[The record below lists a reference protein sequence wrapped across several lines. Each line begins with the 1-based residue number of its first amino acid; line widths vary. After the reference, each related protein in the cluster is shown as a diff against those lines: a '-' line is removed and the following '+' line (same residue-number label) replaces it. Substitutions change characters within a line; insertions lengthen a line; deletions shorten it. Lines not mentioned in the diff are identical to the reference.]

1 MWGLRPYLV
10 SFPFMFT
17 YLTKFA
23 TSEKMQKGMHPVP
36 HPSQVSNYSKKKYY
50 LYFMVWKL
58 IVHLSY
64 IPFCSNCFMVWKLN
78 IIWTT
83 YTIWTV
89 SGTVWATFLLL
100 EELFRIWWFVYSTL
114 SFRWCN
120 YKQFRVKSLEILWS
134 GFDLFSIICSV

>member
-1 MWGLRPYLV
+1 
-10 SFPFMFT
+10 MFT

-36 HPSQVSNYSKKKYY
+36 HPSQVSNYSKKKCY

-58 IVHLSY
+58 NMIWKLLVHLSY

-83 YTIWTV
+83 YMI
-89 SGTVWATFLLL
+89 
-100 EELFRIWWFVYSTL
+100 
-114 SFRWCN
+114 
-120 YKQFRVKSLEILWS
+120 
-134 GFDLFSIICSV
+134 